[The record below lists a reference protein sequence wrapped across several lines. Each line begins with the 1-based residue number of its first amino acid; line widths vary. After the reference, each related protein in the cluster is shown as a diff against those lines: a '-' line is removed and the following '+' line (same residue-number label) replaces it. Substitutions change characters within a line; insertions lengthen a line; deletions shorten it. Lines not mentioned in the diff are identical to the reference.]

1 MTADSF
7 LVKEEIDALEFDD
20 LGTIDIEDPGS
31 LSVDGSGNPLEVL
44 DGGFPGG
51 LPALVGG

>member
-7 LVKEEIDALEFDD
+7 LIKEEIDALEFDN
-20 LGTIDIEDPGS
+20 LGVDIEDLES
-31 LSVDGSGNPLEVL
+31 LSMGGSGNPLGVL

-51 LPALVGG
+51 LPVPFDG